1 MQRTAI
7 ESCPGAMQLEVG
19 MLACSGLESLP
30 EELFFHFSE
39 LPHQLCVNEKIACA
53 DVCGKDVD
61 FLVVKA
67 NGAQDRL
74 KAVRLALLEPMQAT
88 RGRKRECMRS
98 AKAIARRDQRF
109 LFQAGV
115 ADPYEAE
122 QQSLLTFS
130 DPESDP

>member
-1 MQRTAI
+1 
-7 ESCPGAMQLEVG
+7 
-19 MLACSGLESLP
+19 MLACSGLKSLP

-39 LPHQLCVNEKIACA
+39 LPHQLCLNEKISCD

-67 NGAQDRL
+67 NGAQGKLR
-74 KAVRLALLEPMQAT
+74 AVRLAVLEPVLAT

-98 AKAIARRDQRF
+98 ARAKMRRDQRF

-115 ADPYEAE
+115 VDPYEAE

-130 DPESDP
+130 GPESDS